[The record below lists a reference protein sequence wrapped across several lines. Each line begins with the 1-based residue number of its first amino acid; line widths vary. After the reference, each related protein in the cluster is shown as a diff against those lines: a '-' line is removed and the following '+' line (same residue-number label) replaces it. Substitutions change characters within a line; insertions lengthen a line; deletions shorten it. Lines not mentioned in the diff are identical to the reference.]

1 MTDIY
6 EASGVCRRNDWEMC
20 VEYSSVDNNWYVTIT
35 GVGLGEYW
43 EVKKYRDL
51 STALQVVIERAKEG
65 PNEELAERRRMN
77 FKCIQCDNGTLVCRC
92 GLITQQEGDKLLFC
106 HQWIAEQARNIERL
120 QQIIAEKDAQLDAFG
135 IKYPQMLDNVY
146 NDALEK
152 AATIVESRGVDG
164 TRYTIAGIIRDN
176 KRKYRG

>member
-1 MTDIY
+1 MDYCDQCTDH
-6 EASGVCRRNDWEMC
+6 EECRSAGCSNPRRHPQQL
-20 VEYSSVDNNWYVTIT
+20 SNNGNIVYP
-35 GVGLGEYW
+35 
-43 EVKKYRDL
+43 KR
-51 STALQVVIERAKEG
+51 
-65 PNEELAERRRMN
+65 
-77 FKCIQCDNGTLVCRC
+77 GT
-92 GLITQQEGDKLLFC
+92 TQQEGDKLLFC